1 MGALP
6 QGTFRPR
13 LREDVR
19 FVECPDGAYVHSS
32 FGACTVRGPQAY
44 AWLTRLAPALTGER
58 TLGDLTSGLPDD
70 KRGMIERLVGTLAEQ
85 RFVVDAR
92 AALPHGLT
100 LEEQTAYAAEIT
112 FIGYA
117 LDSPE
122 LRFERHRRSRL
133 VLAGSGPILEAVLES
148 CVSTGCRDVLVIC
161 GGPRDLDRVAEAA
174 RRDPA
179 QRVRFQQEA
188 DLGEAD
194 VLLQVSTEVEELK
207 AGARAAAEAGV
218 VVGQAL
224 VRPDEVWLSPIG
236 SPHTESAW
244 LRLSGLDGA
253 RPPAAV
259 TDDLLIGPVPSV
271 VAAMMSLARF
281 SYLTGLDPVP
291 ARALT
296 RIDLRTLD
304 TSAHAFLPFAAATR
318 PAVDQ
323 AHGPP
328 RPTEERRPAAT
339 WPTEGERPAAR
350 WPTEDER
357 PAATR
362 LAEGERP
369 AVTWPTE
376 AERSAAAWPAEGERP
391 AADLLAA
398 AGELV
403 DSRTGVIGVLDE
415 QELSQTPLS
424 TCRAIVSDPY
434 GIGGDDVVYGW
445 AEDRAGA
452 RLRCLL
458 AALAAY
464 GTRAVPLDAE
474 VVWGVELPSMRPRA
488 VAVRELPAE
497 AAAGLTWAG
506 AVTAALLALG
516 EARLAAAL
524 PAELPFFPLPEDDPL
539 VKQLTLA
546 GELPEVGDATAA
558 AGFPAYVWS
567 VPGEPPLVSTGLTSR
582 AALRDGLERVLLR
595 WQHGVIWER
604 SHRWGDD
611 PSITRDDLDRLA
623 KALPGTPVV
632 VPLHHDR
639 DVARILPHLVQVV
652 ICDD

>member
-1 MGALP
+1 M
-6 QGTFRPR
+6 
-13 LREDVR
+13 
-19 FVECPDGAYVHSS
+19 
-32 FGACTVRGPQAY
+32 RGPQAY

-70 KRGMIERLVGTLAEQ
+70 KRGMVERLVGTLAEQ

-100 LEEQTAYAAEIT
+100 PDEEAAYAAEIA

-117 LDSPE
+117 LDSPG

-133 VLAGSGPILEAVLES
+133 VLAGSGPVLEAVLES

-161 GGPRDLDRVAEAA
+161 GDPGDLERVAEAA

-179 QRVRFQQEA
+179 QRVRIQREA

-194 VLLQVSTEVEELK
+194 VLLQVSSEVEELK
-207 AGARAAAEAGV
+207 AGARAASEAGV

-236 SPHTESAW
+236 SPHAESAW
-244 LRLSGLDGA
+244 LRLMALDGA
-253 RPPAAV
+253 GPPAGVA
-259 TDDLLIGPVPSV
+259 DDLLIGPVPSV

-304 TSAHAFLPFAAATR
+304 TSTHAFLPFAHAARPAVEERPVAGLLAATR
-318 PAVDQ
+318 
-323 AHGPP
+323 
-328 RPTEERRPAAT
+328 
-339 WPTEGERPAAR
+339 
-350 WPTEDER
+350 
-357 PAATR
+357 
-362 LAEGERP
+362 
-369 AVTWPTE
+369 
-376 AERSAAAWPAEGERP
+376 
-391 AADLLAA
+391 
-398 AGELV
+398 ELV
-403 DSRTGVIGVLDE
+403 DARTGVIGLLDE

-434 GIGGDDVVYGW
+434 GTGGETVVYGW

-464 GTRAVPLDAE
+464 GTRSVPLDAE
-474 VVWGVELPSMRPRA
+474 VVWGVELPTMRPRA
-488 VAVRELPAE
+488 VPVGDLPTG

-506 AVTAALLALG
+506 AATAALLALG
-516 EARLAAAL
+516 EARLAATLRPGAAPGAL
-524 PAELPFFPLPEDDPL
+524 PSFPLPDDDPL

-546 GELPEVGDATAA
+546 GELPEVRDATAV
-558 AGFPAYVWS
+558 AGFSAYVWS
-567 VPGEPPLVSTGLTSR
+567 IPGRPPVVSTGLTTR
-582 AALRDGLERVLLR
+582 AALRDGLERLLLR
-595 WQHGVIWER
+595 WQHGANWER
-604 SHRWGDD
+604 SHHWCDD
-611 PSITRDDLDRLA
+611 PAVTHDDLDRLA
-623 KALPGTPVV
+623 RAFPGTPVV
-632 VPLHHDR
+632 VSLAHDR